1 MSIIK
6 RYFFREILLP
16 FVYTLAVVIFILLL
30 GQLFKIVNLVVSDG
44 VRVWDVMRLVLSM
57 IPQMMTMALPIS
69 FFLAVLVGVGRM
81 VGDGEVI
88 AMNAAGISPYRLSV
102 PVLQLSVVCTL
113 ITLLT
118 SLFLA
123 PWGIR
128 QLRKAT
134 FDILREKVTLTLHPE
149 RLNLDFPG
157 MVIYLNGINQKNGEF
172 EKIFIEDHR
181 KKDNQQTITAQR
193 GKLVS
198 HLQTSSLS
206 LQLEDGTIHEYDQ
219 KRESYRLTDFSQ
231 YNINFALSDLL
242 GEKLHVGFKDKAR
255 SNSELIRNI
264 AQVKSRGGDTSG
276 TEATLYERF
285 TQPFSCIAFG
295 LLGLVLVLVPVRSG
309 ARFKGF
315 IFGLIILLAYY
326 VMGMVVRFMAENQPS
341 LAIFFFCL
349 PNIVFILLGGVLL
362 KIKQNGTVFGYQRKY
377 RFSFLD

>member
-1 MSIIK
+1 MSIVN
-6 RYFFREILLP
+6 RYLLREILLP
-16 FVYTLAVVIFILLL
+16 FIYVLAVVIFILLL

-44 VRVWDVMRLVLSM
+44 VRVWDVTRVVLSM

-69 FFLAVLVGVGRM
+69 FFLAVLVGVGRL

-102 PVLQLSVVCTL
+102 PVLQLAVACTL
-113 ITLLT
+113 ITLLM
-118 SLFLA
+118 SIFLA

-134 FDILREKVTLTLHPE
+134 FDMLREKATLTLHPQ

-157 MVIYLNGINQKNGEF
+157 MAIYLDSIDRKTGIVKSV
-172 EKIFIEDHR
+172 FIEDHR
-181 KKDNQQTITAQR
+181 NHDHQQTITAQR
-193 GKLVS
+193 GKIIS
-198 HLQTSSLS
+198 QLQTSSLS

-219 KRESYRLTDFSQ
+219 KGESYRVTDFSQ
-231 YNINFALSDLL
+231 YNINFAFSDLL

-264 AQVKSRGGDTSG
+264 ARVKSRGGDTSG

-326 VMGMVVRFMAENQPS
+326 VMGMIVRFMAENQPS
-341 LAIFFFCL
+341 LAIYLFCL
-349 PNIVFILLGGVLL
+349 PNIVFIMLGVVLL
-362 KIKQNGTVFGYQRKY
+362 KMKQNGTVFRL
-377 RFSFLD
+377 SFKK